1 MGAPSQ
7 INARM
12 AKSYADYLVALNSE
26 ATSTKPDSCATCDLV
41 AFTSIKEA
49 TTDLD
54 KLCCAACLQAN
65 LKRLH
70 YTLNI
75 AEYNKNP
82 FFLAYKS
89 EGRKGLLVDGKPLT
103 EEDIANTERQL
114 QNIRITTPVGNNCVR
129 Y

>member
-12 AKSYADYLVALNSE
+12 AKSYADYLKALNSE
-26 ATSTKPDSCATCDLV
+26 TASTKPSCATCDLV

-65 LKRLH
+65 LNKLH
-70 YTLNI
+70 YTLNL

-82 FFLAYKS
+82 FFLGYKS
-89 EGRKGLLVDGKPLT
+89 EGRRGLLVHGKPLT
-103 EEDIANTERQL
+103 EQDINNTERQIENL
-114 QNIRITTPVGNNCVR
+114 RITTPPGLNCVR